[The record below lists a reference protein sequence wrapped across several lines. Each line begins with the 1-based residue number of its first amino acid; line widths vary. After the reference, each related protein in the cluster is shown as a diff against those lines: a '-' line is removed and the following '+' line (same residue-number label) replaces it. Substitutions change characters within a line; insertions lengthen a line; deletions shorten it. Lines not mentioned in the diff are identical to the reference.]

1 MAGIER
7 QELVGALD
15 SLRRQRQGLINQIHA
30 VEGGIQIVEKQL
42 ASLDAN
48 AKPDKKPGRK

>member
-7 QELVGALD
+7 QELVSALE
-15 SLRRQRQGLINQIHA
+15 SLRQQRQGLINQIHA
-30 VEGGIQIVEKQL
+30 VEGGIQIVEKQI

-48 AKPDKKPGRK
+48 AKPDKKSKR